1 MSLGG
6 VPAGQAAGVG
16 GVRVVGD
23 VGCVAP
29 VVVIRPDPDHRKKL
43 IADLV
48 VGDRVLVQA
57 RVCKVDLKNDAMPAL
72 TASKVIAHPA
82 KPANDQED
90 DD

>member
-1 MSLGG
+1 MG
-6 VPAGQAAGVG
+6 PC
-16 GVRVVGD
+16 VRRGHGSTDVAVDPTRRFAVRARSAIGD
-23 VGCVAP
+23 L
-29 VVVIRPDPDHRKKL
+29 D
-43 IADLV
+43 

-57 RVCKVDLKNDAMPAL
+57 KVCKADLKNDAKPSL